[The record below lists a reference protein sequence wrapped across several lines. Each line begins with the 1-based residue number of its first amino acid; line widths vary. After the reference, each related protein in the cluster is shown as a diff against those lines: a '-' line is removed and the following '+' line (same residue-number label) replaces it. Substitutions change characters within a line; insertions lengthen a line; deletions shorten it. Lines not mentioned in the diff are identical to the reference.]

1 MIIIKFMI
9 DYSCNYYT
17 LIYSVS
23 VLITAFLVLV
33 SWRRKSDRVGASF
46 FYLSLFLF
54 YWSLI
59 GAVESAVIAPDLKV
73 ILSKFDY
80 IGAIFV
86 PFFFLIFSLNYNK
99 LDSYVKTKN
108 IFLVLVVPIITLI
121 LVFTNEYHGLIWSSY
136 YLSDYKVGLVYPIV
150 YRYGLW
156 FWFVHLTYSYTLLF
170 LGSFL
175 FIKNFLKLKKPH
187 SYQVSV
193 ILIGVL
199 IPLIANIFY
208 ISGFFRFPGLDITRI
223 SFSLTGIL
231 FVIAIFYWKFLD
243 LIPLAR
249 SLLVEKMSDGLIVVD
264 RANKIIDINPS
275 ALKFFKLK
283 NNFSALGQNL
293 ERIFNCCPDLKKIL
307 KLSKY
312 FRINFKKQ
320 VEVKGNYFDL
330 SVEQLFDKE
339 NKPYGRLLVFR
350 DINKIKLI
358 EDKLKDEREM
368 AQKYLDIA
376 KVVLLALDK
385 SGNVLMVNK
394 KGLEISG
401 FKKEE
406 LIGKNWFKICLPKEE
421 QERVLTFFKK
431 LVSGKIK
438 KIDESFE
445 NEILSKKGDRK
456 LVAWSSTFIRNNSGK
471 IIGTLSSG
479 EDITQR
485 RKDEQIIHENSK
497 KLGRLLHH
505 LKLATESAQIGIWD
519 LNLKTKALI
528 WDDQMYK
535 LYGLKRGEF
544 DGKFDSWKKFCHP
557 DDLSRVE
564 KEIDVAIS
572 SGSNFNSVF
581 RIVFPD
587 DSIKYIKAFANLVF
601 DKKNK
606 PYKMIGVNFD
616 VTEEKEVDKAK
627 SEFVSLASHQLRTPL
642 TAINWYTEMLL
653 EDDDKID
660 EDQRSYLEEIHT
672 SNQHLVGLV
681 NSLLNVSR
689 IELGSLMIDPEK
701 INLVELVDDIANFH
715 KIIMDSKKIKFYRR
729 IAKDIPSKF
738 LADKRLLGMVFQN
751 ILSNSINYTP
761 DGGSIRLSLNLD
773 KSKKNI
779 IFKIADN
786 GYGIPKS
793 QQAKIFTKLFR
804 ADNAQKIDTSGTG
817 LGLYIVKSI
826 VDKSGGKIWFE
837 SAENKGTSFYV
848 FFPLEG
854 MNKIIGFKS
863 LL

>member
-1 MIIIKFMI
+1 MI

-17 LIYSVS
+17 LVYSVS

-33 SWRRKSDRVGASF
+33 SWKRKSDRVGTSF

-59 GAVESAVIAPDLKV
+59 GAVESAVITPDLKV

-86 PFFFLIFSLNYNK
+86 PFFFLIFSLSYNK
-99 LDSYVKTKN
+99 LDFYINTKN
-108 IFLVLVVPIITLI
+108 IFLVLAVPIFTLI

-136 YLSDYKVGLVYPIV
+136 YLSDYKVGLVHPIV

-199 IPLIANIFY
+199 IPLLANIFY
-208 ISGFFRFPGLDITRI
+208 ISGFFKLPGLDITRI
-223 SFSLTGIL
+223 SFSITGIL

-275 ALKFFKLK
+275 ALSFFNLK
-283 NNFSALGQNL
+283 NNFNALGRDL
-293 ERIFNCCPDLKKIL
+293 EKVFSFCPDLKKIIEI
-307 KLSKY
+307 SKS

-320 VEVKGNYFDL
+320 IEINKKYFDL
-330 SVEQLFDKE
+330 SVEQLFDKD
-339 NKPYGRLLVFR
+339 NKPYGRLFVFR
-350 DINKIKLI
+350 DISRMKSI
-358 EDKLKDEREM
+358 EDKLKEERER

-376 KVVLLALDK
+376 KVILLALDK
-385 SGNVLMVNK
+385 EGNVLMVNK

-438 KIDESFE
+438 KIDEAFE
-445 NEILSKKGDRK
+445 NEILSKKGEK
-456 LVAWSSTFIRNNSGK
+456 ILVAWISTFIRDDQGK
-471 IIGTLSSG
+471 IIGVLSSG
-479 EDITQR
+479 EDITIK
-485 RKDEQIIHENSK
+485 RKNEEIIKENSR

-519 LNLKTKALI
+519 LNLKTKILT

-535 LYGLKRGEF
+535 LYGVKRGKF
-544 DGKFDSWKKFCHP
+544 DGKFNSWKKICHP
-557 DDLSRVE
+557 DDLARVE

-572 SGSNFNSVF
+572 SRSNFNSVF
-581 RIVFPD
+581 RIVFSD
-587 DSIKYIKAFANLVF
+587 NSIKYIKAFANVVF
-601 DKKNK
+601 DKKNR

-616 VTEEKEVDKAK
+616 VTEEKEIDRAK

-653 EDDDKID
+653 EDNDRIS
-660 EDQRSYLEEIHT
+660 EEQRSYLEEIHT

-689 IELGSLMIDPEK
+689 IEVGSLMISPEK
-701 INLVELVDDIANFH
+701 INLVELVNDVIRFH
-715 KIIMDSKKIKFYRR
+715 KVIIGSKKIKFYRR
-729 IAKDIPSKF
+729 IAKNIPLKF
-738 LADKRLLGMVFQN
+738 SADKRLLGIVFQN

-761 DGGSIRLSLNLD
+761 DGGSIHLSLSLD
-773 KSKKNI
+773 RSKKNI
-779 IFKIADN
+779 VFKVTDN
-786 GYGIPKS
+786 GYGIPKN

-848 FFPLEG
+848 SFPLKG
-854 MNKIIGFKS
+854 MNKIVGFKS

>member
-17 LIYSVS
+17 LVYSVS

-33 SWRRKSDRVGASF
+33 SWKRKSDRVGTSF

-59 GAVESAVIAPDLKV
+59 GAVESAVITPDLKV

-86 PFFFLIFSLNYNK
+86 PFFFLIFSLSYNK
-99 LDSYVKTKN
+99 LDFYINTKN
-108 IFLVLVVPIITLI
+108 IFLVLAVPIFTLI

-136 YLSDYKVGLVYPIV
+136 YLSDYKVGLVHPIV

-199 IPLIANIFY
+199 IPLLANIFY
-208 ISGFFRFPGLDITRI
+208 ISGFFKLPGLDITRI
-223 SFSLTGIL
+223 SFSITGIL

-275 ALKFFKLK
+275 ALSFFNLK
-283 NNFSALGQNL
+283 NNFNALGRDL
-293 ERIFNCCPDLKKIL
+293 EKVFSFCPDLKKIIEI
-307 KLSKY
+307 SKS

-320 VEVKGNYFDL
+320 IEINKKYFDL
-330 SVEQLFDKE
+330 SVEQLFDKD
-339 NKPYGRLLVFR
+339 NKPYGRLFVFR
-350 DINKIKLI
+350 DISRMKSI
-358 EDKLKDEREM
+358 EDKLKEERER

-376 KVVLLALDK
+376 KVILLALDK
-385 SGNVLMVNK
+385 EGNVLMVNK

-438 KIDESFE
+438 KIDEAFE
-445 NEILSKKGDRK
+445 NEILSKKGEK
-456 LVAWSSTFIRNNSGK
+456 ILVAWISTFIRDDQGK
-471 IIGTLSSG
+471 IIGVLSSG
-479 EDITQR
+479 EDITIK
-485 RKDEQIIHENSK
+485 RKNEEIIKENSR

-519 LNLKTKALI
+519 LNLKTKILT

-535 LYGLKRGEF
+535 LYGVKRGKF
-544 DGKFDSWKKFCHP
+544 DGKFNSWKKICHP
-557 DDLSRVE
+557 DDLARVE

-572 SGSNFNSVF
+572 SRSNFNSVF
-581 RIVFPD
+581 RIVFSD
-587 DSIKYIKAFANLVF
+587 NSIKYIKAFANVVF
-601 DKKNK
+601 DKKNR

-616 VTEEKEVDKAK
+616 VTEEKEIDRAK

-653 EDDDKID
+653 EDNDRIS
-660 EDQRSYLEEIHT
+660 EEQRSYLEEIHT

-689 IELGSLMIDPEK
+689 IEVGSLMISPEK
-701 INLVELVDDIANFH
+701 INLVELVNDVIRFH
-715 KIIMDSKKIKFYRR
+715 KVIIGSKKIKFYRR
-729 IAKDIPSKF
+729 IAKNIPLKF
-738 LADKRLLGMVFQN
+738 SADKRLLGIVFQN

-761 DGGSIRLSLNLD
+761 DGGSIHLSLSLD
-773 KSKKNI
+773 RSKKNI
-779 IFKIADN
+779 VFKVTDN
-786 GYGIPKS
+786 GYGIPKN

-848 FFPLEG
+848 SFPLKG
-854 MNKIIGFKS
+854 MNKIVGFKS